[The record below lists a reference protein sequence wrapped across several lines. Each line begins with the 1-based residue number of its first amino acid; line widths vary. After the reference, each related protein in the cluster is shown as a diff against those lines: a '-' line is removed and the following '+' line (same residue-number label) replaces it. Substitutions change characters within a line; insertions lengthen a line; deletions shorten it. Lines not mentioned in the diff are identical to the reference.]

1 METIDITPIL
11 NEYTRW
17 KNNISGSYDEQ
28 ITLDN
33 LMVNDSELY
42 DSFYKEIN
50 FGTSGLR
57 GIMGMGPNR
66 MNKYVVTRA
75 TRGISEYLKKLKPE
89 GANVI
94 ISYDTRNHSQE
105 FAKIAARVFTDM
117 GIDSYIFE
125 GPTPVPVLSY
135 AIRRSNADLGIMIT
149 ASHNPKLYNGYKV
162 YNSEGHQI
170 VGSQASDIMDEIT
183 KWDYFDLPD
192 KNIKLK
198 YISDNIADDFIKST
212 MTSCDDILNNLSKE
226 YDKSLR
232 IIYTPLNGTGRNYV
246 MEGLKLRGFHDVHI
260 VKSQEMYDG
269 NFPTCPVPN
278 PEKIAA
284 YNEAFYVLDNEEA
297 DLIIATDPDCDRVGV
312 AMYFDGVKRILTGNQ
327 IAILLFD
334 FICNIKYNQNSD
346 YIQKNDENKNES
358 RPDEKEH
365 NKFAI
370 RSVVSTA
377 LFDKIAEEHGI
388 DVIKTLTGFKYI
400 GQFMSKMEKSGLMDN
415 FVFAF
420 EESNGFLF
428 NTALRDKDGVG
439 ASLLIAEMAAYYKS
453 VGLTLYERLEKI
465 YNLYG
470 QYHDKTKNYVFKGV
484 EGSDIIDGIMSY
496 FRFNIKGFLGGI
508 EVLEKIDYLDERDEL
523 CDNILEFKL
532 RDHGILII
540 RPSGTEP
547 KLKAYFFGNKDTRK
561 IESEVNSIIDKFNN
575 K

>member
-11 NEYTRW
+11 NEYKRW
-17 KNNISGSYDEQ
+17 ENNISGSYNEH
-28 ITLDN
+28 IILDN
-33 LMVNDSELY
+33 LIVNDSELY

-57 GIMGMGPNR
+57 GIMGLGPNR

-75 TRGISEYLKKLKPE
+75 TRGLSEYLKTLKPQ
-89 GANVI
+89 GANVL

-105 FAKIAARVFTDM
+105 FAKITARVFLDM
-117 GIDSYIFE
+117 GIDAYIFKE
-125 GPTPVPVLSY
+125 PTPVPVLSY
-135 AIRRSNADLGIMIT
+135 AIRSTKADLGIMIT
-149 ASHNPKLYNGYKV
+149 ASHNPKIYNGYKV
-162 YNSEGHQI
+162 YNSDGHQI
-170 VGSQASDIMDEIT
+170 VGSQADDIMKEIC

-198 YISDNIADDFIKST
+198 YVSNDISEQFMKST
-212 MTSCDDILNNLSKE
+212 MNSCDSILNDCSIS
-226 YDKSLR
+226 YDKSLN
-232 IIYTPLNGTGRNYV
+232 IIYTPLNGTGRDYV
-246 MEGLKLRGFHDVHI
+246 MKALKLRGFENVHI

-284 YNEAFYVLDNEEA
+284 YNEAFYTLDNEEA

-334 FICNIKYNQNSD
+334 FICNIKQNQSYNCNDISD
-346 YIQKNDENKNES
+346 DDTNDNMLKEES
-358 RPDEKEH
+358 KGV
-365 NKFAI
+365 AM

-377 LFDKIAEEHGI
+377 LFDKIAEAHDIE
-388 DVIKTLTGFKYI
+388 VVKTLTGFKYM
-400 GQFMSKMEKSGLMDN
+400 GQFMSKMEEAGLIDN
-415 FVFAF
+415 FIFAF
-420 EESNGFLF
+420 EESNGYLF
-428 NTALRDKDGVG
+428 NSELRDKDGVG
-439 ASLLIAEMAAYYKS
+439 AAVLIAEMAAYYKS
-453 VGLTLYERLEKI
+453 IGISLSERLDKI
-465 YNLYG
+465 YDLYG

-484 EGSDIIDGIMSY
+484 EGSEIIDGIMSY

-508 EVLEKIDYLDERDEL
+508 EVLEKIDYLYDEGNL
-523 CDNILEFKL
+523 CDNIIEFKL

-561 IESEVNSIIDKFNN
+561 IESEVNAIIDKFNN
-575 K
+575 N

>member
-11 NEYTRW
+11 NEYKRW
-17 KNNISGSYDEQ
+17 ENNISGSYNEH
-28 ITLDN
+28 IILDN

-57 GIMGMGPNR
+57 GIMGLGPNR
-66 MNKYVVTRA
+66 INKYVVTRA
-75 TRGISEYLKKLKPE
+75 TRGLSEYLKTLKPQ
-89 GANVI
+89 GANVL

-105 FAKIAARVFTDM
+105 FAKITARVFLDM
-117 GIDSYIFE
+117 GIDAYIFKE
-125 GPTPVPVLSY
+125 PTPVPVLSY
-135 AIRRSNADLGIMIT
+135 AIRSTKADLGIMIT
-149 ASHNPKLYNGYKV
+149 ASHNPKIYNGYKV
-162 YNSEGHQI
+162 YNSDGHQI
-170 VGSQASDIMDEIT
+170 VGSQADDIMKEIC

-198 YISDNIADDFIKST
+198 YVSNDISEQFMKST
-212 MTSCDDILNNLSKE
+212 MNSCDSILNDCSIS
-226 YDKSLR
+226 YDKSLN
-232 IIYTPLNGTGRNYV
+232 IIYTPLNGTGRDYV
-246 MEGLKLRGFHDVHI
+246 MKALKLRGFENVHI

-284 YNEAFYVLDNEEA
+284 YNEAFYTLDNEEA

-334 FICNIKYNQNSD
+334 FICNIKQNQSYNCNDISD
-346 YIQKNDENKNES
+346 YDTNDNMLKKES
-358 RPDEKEH
+358 
-365 NKFAI
+365 NGVAM

-377 LFDKIAEEHGI
+377 LFDKIAEAHDIE
-388 DVIKTLTGFKYI
+388 VVKTLTGFKYM
-400 GQFMSKMEKSGLMDN
+400 GQFMSKMEEAGLIDN
-415 FVFAF
+415 FIFAF
-420 EESNGFLF
+420 EESNGYLF
-428 NTALRDKDGVG
+428 NSELRDKDGVG
-439 ASLLIAEMAAYYKS
+439 AAVLIAEMAAYYKS
-453 VGLTLYERLEKI
+453 IGISLSERLDKI
-465 YNLYG
+465 YDLYG

-484 EGSDIIDGIMSY
+484 EGSEIIDGIISY

-508 EVLEKIDYLDERDEL
+508 EVLEKIDYLYDEGNL
-523 CDNILEFKL
+523 CDNIIEFKL

-561 IESEVNSIIDKFNN
+561 IESEVNAIIDKFNN
-575 K
+575 N

>member
-11 NEYTRW
+11 NEYKRW
-17 KNNISGSYDEQ
+17 ENNISGSYNEH
-28 ITLDN
+28 IILDN

-42 DSFYKEIN
+42 DSFYKEIK

-57 GIMGMGPNR
+57 GIMGLGPNR

-75 TRGISEYLKKLKPE
+75 TRGLSEYLKTLKPQ
-89 GANVI
+89 GAKVL

-105 FAKIAARVFTDM
+105 FAKITARVFLDM
-117 GIDSYIFE
+117 GIDAYIFKE
-125 GPTPVPVLSY
+125 PTPVPVLSY
-135 AIRRSNADLGIMIT
+135 AIRSTKADLGIMIT
-149 ASHNPKLYNGYKV
+149 ASHNPKIYNGYKV
-162 YNSEGHQI
+162 YNSDGHQI
-170 VGSQASDIMDEIT
+170 VGSQADDIMKEIC

-198 YISDNIADDFIKST
+198 YVSNDISEQFMKST
-212 MTSCDDILNNLSKE
+212 MNSCDSILNDCSIS
-226 YDKSLR
+226 YDKSLN
-232 IIYTPLNGTGRNYV
+232 IIYTPLNGTGRDYV
-246 MEGLKLRGFHDVHI
+246 MKALKLRGFENVHI

-284 YNEAFYVLDNEEA
+284 YNEAFYTLDNEEA

-334 FICNIKYNQNSD
+334 FICNIKQNQSYNCNDISD
-346 YIQKNDENKNES
+346 DDTNDNMLKKES
-358 RPDEKEH
+358 KGV
-365 NKFAI
+365 AM

-377 LFDKIAEEHGI
+377 LFDKIAEAHDIE
-388 DVIKTLTGFKYI
+388 VVKTLTGFKYM
-400 GQFMSKMEKSGLMDN
+400 GQFMSKMEEAGLIDN
-415 FVFAF
+415 FIFAF
-420 EESNGFLF
+420 EESNGYLF
-428 NTALRDKDGVG
+428 NSELRDKDGVG
-439 ASLLIAEMAAYYKS
+439 AAVLIAEMAAYYKS
-453 VGLTLYERLEKI
+453 IGISLSERLDKI
-465 YNLYG
+465 YDLYG

-484 EGSDIIDGIMSY
+484 EGSEIIDGIMSY

-508 EVLEKIDYLDERDEL
+508 EVLEKIDYLYDEGNL
-523 CDNILEFKL
+523 CDNIIEFKL

-561 IESEVNSIIDKFNN
+561 IESEVNAIIDKFNN
-575 K
+575 N

>member
-11 NEYTRW
+11 NEYKRW
-17 KNNISGSYDEQ
+17 ENNISGSYNEH
-28 ITLDN
+28 IILDN

-57 GIMGMGPNR
+57 GIMGLGPNR

-75 TRGISEYLKKLKPE
+75 TRGLSEYLKTLKPQ
-89 GANVI
+89 GANVL

-105 FAKIAARVFTDM
+105 FAKITARVFLDM
-117 GIDSYIFE
+117 GIDAYIFKE
-125 GPTPVPVLSY
+125 PTPVPVLSY
-135 AIRRSNADLGIMIT
+135 AIRSTKADLGIMIT
-149 ASHNPKLYNGYKV
+149 ASHNPKIYNGYKV
-162 YNSEGHQI
+162 YNSDGHQI
-170 VGSQASDIMDEIT
+170 VGSQADDIMKEIC

-198 YISDNIADDFIKST
+198 YVSNDISEQFMKST
-212 MTSCDDILNNLSKE
+212 MNSCDSILNDCSIS
-226 YDKSLR
+226 YDKSLN
-232 IIYTPLNGTGRNYV
+232 IIYTPLNGTGCDYV
-246 MEGLKLRGFHDVHI
+246 MKALKLRGFENVHI

-284 YNEAFYVLDNEEA
+284 YNEAFYTLDNEEA

-334 FICNIKYNQNSD
+334 FICNIKQNQSYNCNDISD
-346 YIQKNDENKNES
+346 DDTSDNILKKES
-358 RPDEKEH
+358 
-365 NKFAI
+365 NGIAM

-377 LFDKIAEEHGI
+377 LFDKIAEAHDIE
-388 DVIKTLTGFKYI
+388 VVKTLTGFKYM
-400 GQFMSKMEKSGLMDN
+400 GQFMSKMEEAGLIDN
-415 FVFAF
+415 FIFAF
-420 EESNGFLF
+420 EESNGYLF
-428 NTALRDKDGVG
+428 NSELRDKDGVG
-439 ASLLIAEMAAYYKS
+439 AAVLIAEMAAYYKS
-453 VGLTLYERLEKI
+453 IGISLSERLDKI
-465 YNLYG
+465 YDLYG

-484 EGSDIIDGIMSY
+484 EGSEIIDGIMSY

-508 EVLEKIDYLDERDEL
+508 EVLEKIDYLYDEGNL
-523 CDNILEFKL
+523 CDNIIEFKL

-561 IESEVNSIIDKFNN
+561 IESEVNAIIDKFNN
-575 K
+575 N

>member
-11 NEYTRW
+11 NEYKRW
-17 KNNISGSYDEQ
+17 ENNISGSYNEH
-28 ITLDN
+28 IILDN

-42 DSFYKEIN
+42 DSFYKEIK

-57 GIMGMGPNR
+57 GIMGLGPNR

-75 TRGISEYLKKLKPE
+75 TRGLSEYLKTLKPQ
-89 GANVI
+89 GANVL

-105 FAKIAARVFTDM
+105 FAKITARVFLDM
-117 GIDSYIFE
+117 GIDAYIFKE
-125 GPTPVPVLSY
+125 PTPVPVLSY
-135 AIRRSNADLGIMIT
+135 AIRSTKADLGIMIT
-149 ASHNPKLYNGYKV
+149 ASHNPKIYNGYKV
-162 YNSEGHQI
+162 YNSDGHQI
-170 VGSQASDIMDEIT
+170 VGSQADDIMKEIR

-198 YISDNIADDFIKST
+198 YVSNDISEQFMKST
-212 MTSCDDILNNLSKE
+212 MNSCDSILNDCSIS
-226 YDKSLR
+226 YDKSLN
-232 IIYTPLNGTGRNYV
+232 IIYTPLNGTGRDYV
-246 MEGLKLRGFHDVHI
+246 MKALKLRGFENVHI

-284 YNEAFYVLDNEEA
+284 YNEAFYTLDNEEA

-334 FICNIKYNQNSD
+334 FICNIKQNQSYNCNDISD
-346 YIQKNDENKNES
+346 DDTNDNMLKKES
-358 RPDEKEH
+358 KGV
-365 NKFAI
+365 AM

-377 LFDKIAEEHGI
+377 LFDKIAEAHDIE
-388 DVIKTLTGFKYI
+388 VVKTLTGFKYM
-400 GQFMSKMEKSGLMDN
+400 GQFMSKMEEAGLIDN
-415 FVFAF
+415 FIFAF
-420 EESNGFLF
+420 EESNGYLF
-428 NTALRDKDGVG
+428 NSELRDKDGVG
-439 ASLLIAEMAAYYKS
+439 AAVLIAEMAAYYKS
-453 VGLTLYERLEKI
+453 IGISLSERLDKI
-465 YNLYG
+465 YDLYG

-484 EGSDIIDGIMSY
+484 EGSEIIDGIMSY

-508 EVLEKIDYLDERDEL
+508 EVLEKIDYLYDEGNL
-523 CDNILEFKL
+523 CDNIIEFKL

-561 IESEVNSIIDKFNN
+561 IESEVNAIIDKFNN
-575 K
+575 N

>member
-11 NEYTRW
+11 NEYKRW
-17 KNNISGSYDEQ
+17 ENNISGSYNEH
-28 ITLDN
+28 IILDN

-57 GIMGMGPNR
+57 GIMGLGPNR
-66 MNKYVVTRA
+66 INKYVVTRA
-75 TRGISEYLKKLKPE
+75 TRGLSEYLKTLKPQ
-89 GANVI
+89 GANVL

-105 FAKIAARVFTDM
+105 FAKITARVFLDM
-117 GIDSYIFE
+117 GIDAYIFKE
-125 GPTPVPVLSY
+125 PTPVPVLSY
-135 AIRRSNADLGIMIT
+135 TIRSTKADLGIMIT
-149 ASHNPKLYNGYKV
+149 ASHNPKIYNGYKV
-162 YNSEGHQI
+162 YNSDGHQI
-170 VGSQASDIMDEIT
+170 VGSQADDIMKEIC

-198 YISDNIADDFIKST
+198 YVSNDISEQFMKST
-212 MTSCDDILNNLSKE
+212 MNSCDSILNDCSIS
-226 YDKSLR
+226 YDKSLN
-232 IIYTPLNGTGRNYV
+232 IIYTPLNGTGRDYV
-246 MEGLKLRGFHDVHI
+246 MKALKLRGFENVHI

-284 YNEAFYVLDNEEA
+284 YNEAFYTLDNEEA

-334 FICNIKYNQNSD
+334 FICNIKQNQSYNCNDISD
-346 YIQKNDENKNES
+346 DDINDNMLKKES
-358 RPDEKEH
+358 KGV
-365 NKFAI
+365 AM

-377 LFDKIAEEHGI
+377 LFDKIAEAHDIE
-388 DVIKTLTGFKYI
+388 VVKTLTGFKYM
-400 GQFMSKMEKSGLMDN
+400 GQFMSKMEEAGLIDN
-415 FVFAF
+415 FIFAF
-420 EESNGFLF
+420 EESNGYLF
-428 NTALRDKDGVG
+428 NSELRDKDGVG
-439 ASLLIAEMAAYYKS
+439 AAVLIAEMAAYYKS
-453 VGLTLYERLEKI
+453 IGISLSERLDKI
-465 YNLYG
+465 YDLYG

-484 EGSDIIDGIMSY
+484 EGSEIIDGIMSY

-508 EVLEKIDYLDERDEL
+508 EVLEKIDYLYDEGNL
-523 CDNILEFKL
+523 CDNIIEFKL

-561 IESEVNSIIDKFNN
+561 IESEVNAIIDKFNN
-575 K
+575 N

>member
-11 NEYTRW
+11 NEYKRW
-17 KNNISGSYDEQ
+17 ENNISGSYNEH
-28 ITLDN
+28 IILDN

-57 GIMGMGPNR
+57 GIMGLGPNR
-66 MNKYVVTRA
+66 INKYVVTRA
-75 TRGISEYLKKLKPE
+75 TRGLSEYLKTLKPQ
-89 GANVI
+89 GANVL

-105 FAKIAARVFTDM
+105 FAKITARVFLDM
-117 GIDSYIFE
+117 GIDAYIFKE
-125 GPTPVPVLSY
+125 PTPVPVLSY
-135 AIRRSNADLGIMIT
+135 AIRSTKADLGIMIT
-149 ASHNPKLYNGYKV
+149 ASHNPKIYNGYKV
-162 YNSEGHQI
+162 YNSDGHQI
-170 VGSQASDIMDEIT
+170 VGSQADDIMKEIC

-198 YISDNIADDFIKST
+198 YVSNDISEQFMKST
-212 MTSCDDILNNLSKE
+212 MNSCDSILNDCSIS
-226 YDKSLR
+226 YDKSLN
-232 IIYTPLNGTGRNYV
+232 IIYTPLNGTGRDYV
-246 MEGLKLRGFHDVHI
+246 MKALKLRGFENVHI

-284 YNEAFYVLDNEEA
+284 YNEAFYTLDNEEA

-334 FICNIKYNQNSD
+334 FICNIKQNRNSHCD
-346 YIQKNDENKNES
+346 DFSGDDTDENILKQES
-358 RPDEKEH
+358 KGI
-365 NKFAI
+365 AM

-377 LFDKIAEEHGI
+377 LFDKIAEAHDIE
-388 DVIKTLTGFKYI
+388 VVKTLTGFKYM
-400 GQFMSKMEKSGLMDN
+400 GQFMSKMEEAGLIDN
-415 FVFAF
+415 FIFAF
-420 EESNGFLF
+420 EESNGYLF
-428 NTALRDKDGVG
+428 NSELRDKDGVG
-439 ASLLIAEMAAYYKS
+439 AAVLIAEMAAYYKNIGIS
-453 VGLTLYERLEKI
+453 LSERLDKI
-465 YNLYG
+465 YDLYG

-484 EGSDIIDGIMSY
+484 EGSEIIDGIMSY

-508 EVLEKIDYLDERDEL
+508 EVLEKIDYLYDEGNL
-523 CDNILEFKL
+523 CDNIIEFKL

-561 IESEVNSIIDKFNN
+561 IESEVNAIIDKFNN
-575 K
+575 N

>member
-17 KNNISGSYDEQ
+17 KTNISGSYNEQ
-28 ITLDN
+28 IILDN

-42 DSFYKEIN
+42 DSFYKEII

-57 GIMGMGPNR
+57 GIMGLGPNR

-75 TRGISEYLKKLKPE
+75 TRGISEYLRTLKPH
-89 GANVI
+89 GSKVL
-94 ISYDTRNHSQE
+94 ISYDTRNHSEE
-105 FAKIAARVFTDM
+105 FAKITAQVFLDM
-117 GIDSYIFE
+117 GIEAFIFKE
-125 GPTPVPVLSY
+125 PTPVPVLSY
-135 AIRRSNADLGIMIT
+135 AIRNSKADLGIMIT
-149 ASHNPKLYNGYKV
+149 ASHNPKIYNGYKV

-170 VGSQASDIMDEIT
+170 VGPQADEIMSEIR

-198 YISDNIADDFIKST
+198 YVDSNISEQFIKST
-212 MTSCDDILNNLSKE
+212 INSCDNVLDYCSRKYN
-226 YDKSLR
+226 KSLK

-246 MEGLKLRGFHDVHI
+246 MEGLKLRGFHNVNI
-260 VKSQEMYDG
+260 VKSQEMFDG

-284 YNEAFYVLDNEEA
+284 YNEAFYILDNQDA

-334 FICNIKYNQNSD
+334 FICNIRYGRQSEYNSNLVSKINSSNSD
-346 YIQKNDENKNES
+346 NES
-358 RPDEKEH
+358 K
-365 NKFAI
+365 KFAI

-377 LFDKIAEEHGI
+377 LFDEIAESHGI
-388 DVIKTLTGFKYI
+388 EVIKTLTGFKYI
-400 GQFMSKMEKSGLMDN
+400 GQFMSKMEQAGKIDN
-415 FVFAF
+415 FIFAF
-420 EESNGFLF
+420 EESNGYLF
-428 NTALRDKDGVG
+428 NPELRDKDGVG
-439 ASLLIAEMAAYYKS
+439 TALLIAEMAAYYKNIGIS
-453 VGLTLYERLEKI
+453 LSERLDKI
-465 YNLYG
+465 YDLYG

-484 EGSDIIDGIMSY
+484 DSEEIIDGIMSY

-508 EVLEKIDYLDERDEL
+508 EVLEKIDYLDAEGCL
-523 CDNILEFKL
+523 CENIIEFKL
-532 RDHGILII
+532 RNHGILII

-547 KLKAYFFGNKDTRK
+547 KLKAYFFGNKDTRI
-561 IESEVNSIIDKFNN
+561 IESEVNSIIDKFDNR
-575 K
+575 

>member
-11 NEYTRW
+11 NEYKRW
-17 KNNISGSYDEQ
+17 ENNISGSYNEH
-28 ITLDN
+28 IILDN

-57 GIMGMGPNR
+57 GIMGLGPNR

-75 TRGISEYLKKLKPE
+75 TRGLSEYLKTLKPQ
-89 GANVI
+89 GANVL

-105 FAKIAARVFTDM
+105 FAKITARVFLDM
-117 GIDSYIFE
+117 GIDAYIFKE
-125 GPTPVPVLSY
+125 PTPVPVLSY
-135 AIRRSNADLGIMIT
+135 AIRSTKADLGIMIT
-149 ASHNPKLYNGYKV
+149 ASHNPKIYNGYKV
-162 YNSEGHQI
+162 YNSDGHQI
-170 VGSQASDIMDEIT
+170 VGSQADDIMKEIC

-198 YISDNIADDFIKST
+198 YVSNDISEQFMKST
-212 MTSCDDILNNLSKE
+212 MNSCDSILNDCSIS
-226 YDKSLR
+226 YDKSLN
-232 IIYTPLNGTGRNYV
+232 IIYTPLNGTGRDYV
-246 MEGLKLRGFHDVHI
+246 MKALKLRGFENVHI

-284 YNEAFYVLDNEEA
+284 YNEAFYTLDNEEA

-334 FICNIKYNQNSD
+334 FICNIKQNRNSNCD
-346 YIQKNDENKNES
+346 DFSGDDTDENILKQES
-358 RPDEKEH
+358 KGI
-365 NKFAI
+365 AM

-377 LFDKIAEEHGI
+377 LFDKIAEAHDIE
-388 DVIKTLTGFKYI
+388 VVKTLTGFKYM
-400 GQFMSKMEKSGLMDN
+400 GQFMSEMEEAGLIDN
-415 FVFAF
+415 FIFAF
-420 EESNGFLF
+420 EESNGYLF
-428 NTALRDKDGVG
+428 NSELRDKDGVG
-439 ASLLIAEMAAYYKS
+439 AAVLIAEMAAYYKS
-453 VGLTLYERLEKI
+453 IDISLSERLDKI
-465 YNLYG
+465 YDLYG

-484 EGSDIIDGIMSY
+484 EGSEIIDGIMSY

-508 EVLEKIDYLDERDEL
+508 EVLEKIDYLYDEGNL
-523 CDNILEFKL
+523 CDNIIEFKL

-561 IESEVNSIIDKFNN
+561 IESEVNAIIDKFNN
-575 K
+575 N

>member
-11 NEYTRW
+11 NEYKRW
-17 KNNISGSYDEQ
+17 ENNISGSYNEH
-28 ITLDN
+28 IILDN

-57 GIMGMGPNR
+57 GIMGLGPNR

-75 TRGISEYLKKLKPE
+75 TRGLSEYLKTLKPQ
-89 GANVI
+89 GANVL

-105 FAKIAARVFTDM
+105 FAKITARVFLDM
-117 GIDSYIFE
+117 GIDAYIFKE
-125 GPTPVPVLSY
+125 PTPVPVLSY
-135 AIRRSNADLGIMIT
+135 AIRSTKADLGIMIT
-149 ASHNPKLYNGYKV
+149 ASHNPKIYNGYKV
-162 YNSEGHQI
+162 YNSDGHQI
-170 VGSQASDIMDEIT
+170 VGSQADDIMKEIC

-198 YISDNIADDFIKST
+198 YVSNDISEQFMKST
-212 MTSCDDILNNLSKE
+212 MNSCDSILNDCSIS
-226 YDKSLR
+226 YDKSLN
-232 IIYTPLNGTGRNYV
+232 IIYTPLNGTGRDYV
-246 MEGLKLRGFHDVHI
+246 MKALKLRGFENVHI
-260 VKSQEMYDG
+260 VKAQEMYDG

-284 YNEAFYVLDNEEA
+284 YNEAFYTLDNEEA

-334 FICNIKYNQNSD
+334 FICNIKQNQSYNCNDISD
-346 YIQKNDENKNES
+346 DDTNDNMLKEES
-358 RPDEKEH
+358 KGV
-365 NKFAI
+365 AM

-377 LFDKIAEEHGI
+377 LFDKIAEAHDIE
-388 DVIKTLTGFKYI
+388 VVKTLTGFKYM
-400 GQFMSKMEKSGLMDN
+400 GQFMSKMEEAGLIDN
-415 FVFAF
+415 FIFAF
-420 EESNGFLF
+420 EESNGYLF
-428 NTALRDKDGVG
+428 NSELRDKDGVG
-439 ASLLIAEMAAYYKS
+439 AAVLIAEMAAYYKS
-453 VGLTLYERLEKI
+453 IGISLSERLDKI
-465 YNLYG
+465 YDLYG

-484 EGSDIIDGIMSY
+484 EGSEIIDGIMSY

-508 EVLEKIDYLDERDEL
+508 EVLEKIDYLYDEGNL
-523 CDNILEFKL
+523 CDNIIEFKL

-561 IESEVNSIIDKFNN
+561 IESEVNAIIDKFNN
-575 K
+575 N

>member
-11 NEYTRW
+11 NEYKRW
-17 KNNISGSYDEQ
+17 ENNISGSYNEHV
-28 ITLDN
+28 ILDN

-57 GIMGMGPNR
+57 GIMGLGPNR

-75 TRGISEYLKKLKPE
+75 TRGLSEYLKTLKPQ
-89 GANVI
+89 GANVL
-94 ISYDTRNHSQE
+94 ISYDTRNHSHE
-105 FAKIAARVFTDM
+105 FAKITARVFLDM
-117 GIDSYIFE
+117 GIDAYIFKE
-125 GPTPVPVLSY
+125 PTPVPVLSY
-135 AIRRSNADLGIMIT
+135 AIRSTKADLGIMIT
-149 ASHNPKLYNGYKV
+149 ASHNPKIYNGYKV
-162 YNSEGHQI
+162 YNSDGHQI
-170 VGSQASDIMDEIT
+170 VGSQADDIMKEIC

-198 YISDNIADDFIKST
+198 YVSNDISEQFMKST
-212 MTSCDDILNNLSKE
+212 MNSCDSILNDCSIS
-226 YDKSLR
+226 YDKSLD
-232 IIYTPLNGTGRNYV
+232 IIYTPLNGTGRDYV
-246 MEGLKLRGFHDVHI
+246 MKALKLRGFENVHI

-284 YNEAFYVLDNEEA
+284 YNEAFYTLDNEEA

-334 FICNIKYNQNSD
+334 FICNIKQNQSYNCNDISD
-346 YIQKNDENKNES
+346 DDINDNILKKES
-358 RPDEKEH
+358 KGI
-365 NKFAI
+365 AM

-377 LFDKIAEEHGI
+377 LFDKIAEAHDIE
-388 DVIKTLTGFKYI
+388 VVKTLTGFKYM
-400 GQFMSKMEKSGLMDN
+400 GQFMSKMEEAGLIDN
-415 FVFAF
+415 FIFAF
-420 EESNGFLF
+420 EESNGYLF
-428 NTALRDKDGVG
+428 NSELRDKDGVG
-439 ASLLIAEMAAYYKS
+439 AAVLIAEMAAYYKS
-453 VGLTLYERLEKI
+453 IGISLSERLDKI
-465 YNLYG
+465 YDLYG

-484 EGSDIIDGIMSY
+484 EGSEIIDGIMSY

-508 EVLEKIDYLDERDEL
+508 EVLEKIDYLYDEGNL
-523 CDNILEFKL
+523 CDNIIEFKL

-561 IESEVNSIIDKFNN
+561 IESEVNAIIDKFNN
-575 K
+575 N

>member
-11 NEYTRW
+11 NEYKRW
-17 KNNISGSYDEQ
+17 ENNISGSYNEH
-28 ITLDN
+28 IILDN

-57 GIMGMGPNR
+57 GIMGLGPNR

-75 TRGISEYLKKLKPE
+75 TRGLSEYLKTLKPQ
-89 GANVI
+89 GANVL

-105 FAKIAARVFTDM
+105 FAKITARVFLDM
-117 GIDSYIFE
+117 GIDAYIFKE
-125 GPTPVPVLSY
+125 PTPVPVLSY
-135 AIRRSNADLGIMIT
+135 AIRSTKADLGIMIT
-149 ASHNPKLYNGYKV
+149 ASHNPKIYNGYKV
-162 YNSEGHQI
+162 YNSDGHQI
-170 VGSQASDIMDEIT
+170 VGSQADDIMKEIC

-198 YISDNIADDFIKST
+198 YVSNDISEEFMKST
-212 MTSCDDILNNLSKE
+212 MNSCDSILNDCSIS
-226 YDKSLR
+226 YDKSLN
-232 IIYTPLNGTGRNYV
+232 IIYTPLNGTGRDYV
-246 MEGLKLRGFHDVHI
+246 MKALKLRGFKNVHI

-284 YNEAFYVLDNEEA
+284 YNEAFYTLDNEEA

-334 FICNIKYNQNSD
+334 FICNIKQNQSYNCNDISD
-346 YIQKNDENKNES
+346 DDTSDNILKKES
-358 RPDEKEH
+358 
-365 NKFAI
+365 NGIAM

-377 LFDKIAEEHGI
+377 LFDKIAEAHDIEI
-388 DVIKTLTGFKYI
+388 VKTLTGFKYM
-400 GQFMSKMEKSGLMDN
+400 GQFMSEMEEAGLIDN
-415 FVFAF
+415 FIFAF
-420 EESNGFLF
+420 EESNGYLF
-428 NTALRDKDGVG
+428 NSELRDKDGVG
-439 ASLLIAEMAAYYKS
+439 AAVLIAEMAAYYKS
-453 VGLTLYERLEKI
+453 IGISLSERLDKI
-465 YNLYG
+465 YDLYG

-484 EGSDIIDGIMSY
+484 EGSEIIDGIMSY

-508 EVLEKIDYLDERDEL
+508 EVLEKIDYLYDEGNL
-523 CDNILEFKL
+523 CDNIIEFKL

-561 IESEVNSIIDKFNN
+561 IESEVNAIIDKFNN
-575 K
+575 N

>member
-17 KNNISGSYDEQ
+17 KNNTSGSYNEQ
-28 ITLDN
+28 ILLDN
-33 LMVNDSELY
+33 LMINDSELY

-57 GIMGMGPNR
+57 GIMGLGPNR

-75 TRGISEYLKKLKPE
+75 TRGISEYLKRLYPE

-105 FAKIAARVFTDM
+105 FAKIAAQAFLDM
-117 GIDSYIFE
+117 GIDAYIFKE
-125 GPTPVPVLSY
+125 PTPVPVLSY
-135 AIRRSNADLGIMIT
+135 AIRKTGANLGIMIT
-149 ASHNPKLYNGYKV
+149 ASHNPKIYNGYKV

-170 VGSQASDIMDEIT
+170 VGSQAADIMHEIR
-183 KWDYFDLPD
+183 KWDYFDLPN

-198 YISDNIADDFIKST
+198 YISGNISDDFIKST
-212 MTSCDDILNNLSKE
+212 MTSCDNILENLNQE
-226 YDKSLR
+226 YDKSLK

-246 MEGLKLRGFHDVHI
+246 MNGLKLRGFTDVNI

-284 YNEAFYVLDNEEA
+284 YNEAFYTLDNEEA
-297 DLIIATDPDCDRVGV
+297 DIIIATDPDCDRVGV

-334 FICNIKYNQNSD
+334 FICNIKYGKGIEHNSD
-346 YIQKNDENKNES
+346 FIDKTNSNNPNNKS
-358 RPDEKEH
+358 Q
-365 NKFAI
+365 KFAV
-370 RSVVSTA
+370 RSIVSTA
-377 LFDKIAEEHGI
+377 LFDKIAEEHSI

-400 GQFMSKMEKSGLMDN
+400 GQIMSKMEKSGQIDN

-420 EESNGFLF
+420 EESNGYLF
-428 NTALRDKDGVG
+428 NTELRDKDGVG
-439 ASLLIAEMAAYYKS
+439 SALIIAEMAAYYKS
-453 VGLTLYERLEKI
+453 IGLTLSERLDQI

-484 EGSDIIDGIMSY
+484 EGSDIIEGIMSY

-508 EVLEKIDYLDERDEL
+508 EVLEKIDYLDQEDSL
-523 CDNILEFKL
+523 CDNIIEFKL

-561 IESEVNSIIDKFNN
+561 IESEVNAIIDKFNN

>member
-11 NEYTRW
+11 NEYKRW
-17 KNNISGSYDEQ
+17 ENNISGSYNEH
-28 ITLDN
+28 IILDN

-57 GIMGMGPNR
+57 GIMGLGPNR

-75 TRGISEYLKKLKPE
+75 TRGLSEYLKTLKPQ
-89 GANVI
+89 GANVL

-105 FAKIAARVFTDM
+105 FAKITARVFLDM
-117 GIDSYIFE
+117 GIDAYIFKE
-125 GPTPVPVLSY
+125 PTPVPVLSY
-135 AIRRSNADLGIMIT
+135 AIRSTKADLGIMIT
-149 ASHNPKLYNGYKV
+149 ASHNPKIYNGYKV
-162 YNSEGHQI
+162 YNSDGHQI
-170 VGSQASDIMDEIT
+170 VGSQADDIMKEIC

-198 YISDNIADDFIKST
+198 YVSNDISEQFMKST
-212 MTSCDDILNNLSKE
+212 MNSCDSILNDCSIS
-226 YDKSLR
+226 YDKSLN
-232 IIYTPLNGTGRNYV
+232 IIYTPLNGTGRDYV
-246 MEGLKLRGFHDVHI
+246 MKALKLRGFENVHI

-284 YNEAFYVLDNEEA
+284 YNEAFYTLDNEEA

-334 FICNIKYNQNSD
+334 FICNIKQNQSYNCNDISD
-346 YIQKNDENKNES
+346 DDTNDNILKKES
-358 RPDEKEH
+358 KGI
-365 NKFAI
+365 AM

-377 LFDKIAEEHGI
+377 LFDKIAEAHDIE
-388 DVIKTLTGFKYI
+388 VVKTLTGFKYM
-400 GQFMSKMEKSGLMDN
+400 GQFMSKMEEAGLIDN
-415 FVFAF
+415 FIFAF
-420 EESNGFLF
+420 EESNGYLF
-428 NTALRDKDGVG
+428 NSELRDKDGVG
-439 ASLLIAEMAAYYKS
+439 AAVLIAEMAAYYKS
-453 VGLTLYERLEKI
+453 IGISLSERLDKI
-465 YNLYG
+465 YDLYG

-484 EGSDIIDGIMSY
+484 EGSEIIDGIMSY

-508 EVLEKIDYLDERDEL
+508 EVLEKIDYLYDEGNL
-523 CDNILEFKL
+523 CDNIIEFKL

-561 IESEVNSIIDKFNN
+561 IESEVNAIIDKFNN
-575 K
+575 N

>member
-11 NEYTRW
+11 NEYKRW
-17 KNNISGSYDEQ
+17 ENNISGSYNEH
-28 ITLDN
+28 IILDN

-42 DSFYKEIN
+42 DSFYKEIK

-57 GIMGMGPNR
+57 GIMGLGPNR
-66 MNKYVVTRA
+66 INKYVVTRA
-75 TRGISEYLKKLKPE
+75 TRGLSEYLKTLKPQ
-89 GANVI
+89 GANVL

-105 FAKIAARVFTDM
+105 FAKITARVFLDM
-117 GIDSYIFE
+117 GIDAYIFKE
-125 GPTPVPVLSY
+125 PTPVPVLSY
-135 AIRRSNADLGIMIT
+135 AIRSTKADLGIMIT
-149 ASHNPKLYNGYKV
+149 ASHNPKIYNGYKV
-162 YNSEGHQI
+162 YNSDGHQI
-170 VGSQASDIMDEIT
+170 VGSQADDIMKEIC

-198 YISDNIADDFIKST
+198 YVSNDISEQFMKST
-212 MTSCDDILNNLSKE
+212 MNSCDSILNDCSIS
-226 YDKSLR
+226 YDKSLN
-232 IIYTPLNGTGRNYV
+232 IIYTPLNGTGRDYV
-246 MEGLKLRGFHDVHI
+246 MKALKLRGFENVHI

-284 YNEAFYVLDNEEA
+284 YNEAFYTLDNEEA

-334 FICNIKYNQNSD
+334 FICNIKQNQSYNCNDISD
-346 YIQKNDENKNES
+346 DDINDNILKKES
-358 RPDEKEH
+358 KGI
-365 NKFAI
+365 AM

-377 LFDKIAEEHGI
+377 LFDKIAEAHDIE
-388 DVIKTLTGFKYI
+388 VVKTLTGFKYM
-400 GQFMSKMEKSGLMDN
+400 GQFMSEMEEAGLIDN
-415 FVFAF
+415 FIFAF
-420 EESNGFLF
+420 EESNGYLF
-428 NTALRDKDGVG
+428 NSELRDKDGVG
-439 ASLLIAEMAAYYKS
+439 AAVLIAEMAAYYKS
-453 VGLTLYERLEKI
+453 IGISLSERLDKI
-465 YNLYG
+465 YDLYG

-484 EGSDIIDGIMSY
+484 EGSEIIDGIMSY

-508 EVLEKIDYLDERDEL
+508 EVLEKIDYLYDEGNL
-523 CDNILEFKL
+523 CDNIIEFKL

-561 IESEVNSIIDKFNN
+561 IESEVNAIIDKFNN
-575 K
+575 N

>member
-11 NEYTRW
+11 NEYKRW
-17 KNNISGSYDEQ
+17 ENNISGSYNEH
-28 ITLDN
+28 IILDN

-57 GIMGMGPNR
+57 GIMGLGPNR

-75 TRGISEYLKKLKPE
+75 TRGLSEYLKTLKPQ
-89 GANVI
+89 GANVL

-105 FAKIAARVFTDM
+105 FAKITARVFLDM
-117 GIDSYIFE
+117 GIDAYIFKE
-125 GPTPVPVLSY
+125 PTPVPVLSY
-135 AIRRSNADLGIMIT
+135 AIRSTKADLGIMIT
-149 ASHNPKLYNGYKV
+149 ASHNPKIYNGYKV
-162 YNSEGHQI
+162 YNSDGHQI
-170 VGSQASDIMDEIT
+170 VGSQADDIMKEIC

-198 YISDNIADDFIKST
+198 YVSNDISEQFMKST
-212 MTSCDDILNNLSKE
+212 MNSCDSILNDCSIS
-226 YDKSLR
+226 YDKSLN
-232 IIYTPLNGTGRNYV
+232 IIYTPLNGTGRDYV
-246 MEGLKLRGFHDVHI
+246 MKALKLRGFENVHI

-284 YNEAFYVLDNEEA
+284 YNEAFYTLDNEEA

-334 FICNIKYNQNSD
+334 FICNIKQNQSYNCNDISD
-346 YIQKNDENKNES
+346 DDINDNILKKES
-358 RPDEKEH
+358 KGI
-365 NKFAI
+365 AM

-377 LFDKIAEEHGI
+377 LFDKIAEAHDIE
-388 DVIKTLTGFKYI
+388 VVKTLTGFKYM
-400 GQFMSKMEKSGLMDN
+400 GQFMSEMEEAGLIDN
-415 FVFAF
+415 FIFAF
-420 EESNGFLF
+420 EESNGYLF
-428 NTALRDKDGVG
+428 NSELRDKDGVG
-439 ASLLIAEMAAYYKS
+439 AAVLIAEMAAYYKS
-453 VGLTLYERLEKI
+453 IGISLSERLDKI
-465 YNLYG
+465 YDLYG

-484 EGSDIIDGIMSY
+484 EGSEIIDGIMSY

-508 EVLEKIDYLDERDEL
+508 EVLEKIDYLYDEGNL
-523 CDNILEFKL
+523 CDNIIEFKL
-532 RDHGILII
+532 RDNGILII

-561 IESEVNSIIDKFNN
+561 IESEVNAIIDKFNN
-575 K
+575 N

>member
-1 METIDITPIL
+1 METIDITPIF

-17 KNNISGSYDEQ
+17 KKNTSGSYNEQ
-28 ITLDN
+28 ILLDN
-33 LMVNDSELY
+33 LMINDSELY
-42 DSFYKEIN
+42 DSFYKEID

-57 GIMGMGPNR
+57 GIMGLGPNR

-75 TRGISEYLKKLKPE
+75 TRGISEYLKSLKPE
-89 GANVI
+89 GAKVI

-105 FAKIAARVFTDM
+105 FAKITAQVLLDM
-117 GIDSYIFE
+117 GIDAYVFKE
-125 GPTPVPVLSY
+125 PTPVPVLSY
-135 AIRRSNADLGIMIT
+135 EIRSSDADLGIMIT
-149 ASHNPKLYNGYKV
+149 ASHNPKVYNGYKV

-170 VGSQASDIMDEIT
+170 VGSQAADIMNEIR

-192 KNIKLK
+192 KDIKLK
-198 YISDNIADDFIKST
+198 YISANISDDFIKST
-212 MTSCDDILNNLSKE
+212 ITSCDEILDNLSQK
-226 YDKSLR
+226 YDKSLK
-232 IIYTPLNGTGRNYV
+232 IVYTPLNGTGRNYV
-246 MEGLKLRGFHDVHI
+246 MKALQLRGFKNVSI

-284 YNEAFYVLDNEEA
+284 YNEAFYTLDNEKA
-297 DLIIATDPDCDRVGV
+297 DIIIATDPDCDRVGV

-334 FICNIKYNQNSD
+334 FICNIKYGKGIEFSSGPIAGTSANNL
-346 YIQKNDENKNES
+346 NNES
-358 RPDEKEH
+358 Q
-365 NKFAI
+365 NFAI
-370 RSVVSTA
+370 RSIVSTA

-388 DVIKTLTGFKYI
+388 NVIKTLTGFKYI
-400 GQFMSKMEKSGLMDN
+400 GKIMSDMEKAGQIDN

-420 EESNGFLF
+420 EESNGYLF

-439 ASLLIAEMAAYYKS
+439 SALLIAEMAAYYKS
-453 VGLTLYERLEKI
+453 IGLTLSERLEKI
-465 YNLYG
+465 YSLYG

-508 EVLEKIDYLDERDEL
+508 EVIEKIDYLDEKDSL
-523 CDNILEFKL
+523 CDNIIEFKL

-561 IESEVNSIIDKFNN
+561 IESEVNAIIDKFNN

>member
-11 NEYTRW
+11 NEYKRW
-17 KNNISGSYDEQ
+17 ENNISRSYNEH
-28 ITLDN
+28 IILDN

-57 GIMGMGPNR
+57 GIMGLGPNR

-75 TRGISEYLKKLKPE
+75 TRGLSEYLKTLKPQ
-89 GANVI
+89 GANVL

-105 FAKIAARVFTDM
+105 FAKITARVFLDM
-117 GIDSYIFE
+117 GIDAYIFKE
-125 GPTPVPVLSY
+125 PTPVPVLSY
-135 AIRRSNADLGIMIT
+135 AIRSTKADLGIMIT
-149 ASHNPKLYNGYKV
+149 ASHNPKIYNGYKV
-162 YNSEGHQI
+162 YNSDGHQI
-170 VGSQASDIMDEIT
+170 VGSQADDIMKEIR

-198 YISDNIADDFIKST
+198 YVSNDISEQFMKST
-212 MTSCDDILNNLSKE
+212 MNSCDSILNDCSIS
-226 YDKSLR
+226 YDKSLN
-232 IIYTPLNGTGRNYV
+232 IIYTPLNGTGRDYV
-246 MEGLKLRGFHDVHI
+246 MKALKLRGFENVHI

-284 YNEAFYVLDNEEA
+284 YNEAFYTLDNEEA

-334 FICNIKYNQNSD
+334 FICNIKQNQSYNCNDISD
-346 YIQKNDENKNES
+346 DDTNDNMLKKES
-358 RPDEKEH
+358 KGV
-365 NKFAI
+365 AM

-377 LFDKIAEEHGI
+377 LFDKIAEAHDIE
-388 DVIKTLTGFKYI
+388 VVKTLTGFKYM
-400 GQFMSKMEKSGLMDN
+400 GQFMSKMEEAGLIDN
-415 FVFAF
+415 FIFAF
-420 EESNGFLF
+420 EESNGYLF
-428 NTALRDKDGVG
+428 NSELRDKDGVG
-439 ASLLIAEMAAYYKS
+439 AAVLIAEMAAYYKS
-453 VGLTLYERLEKI
+453 IGISLSERLDKI
-465 YNLYG
+465 YDLYG

-484 EGSDIIDGIMSY
+484 EGSEIIDGIMSY

-508 EVLEKIDYLDERDEL
+508 EVLEKIDYLYDEGNL
-523 CDNILEFKL
+523 CDNIIEFKL

-561 IESEVNSIIDKFNN
+561 IESEVNAIIDKFNN
-575 K
+575 N

>member
-11 NEYTRW
+11 NEYKRW
-17 KNNISGSYDEQ
+17 ENNISGSYNEH
-28 ITLDN
+28 IILDN

-42 DSFYKEIN
+42 DSFYKEIK

-57 GIMGMGPNR
+57 GIMGFGPNR

-75 TRGISEYLKKLKPE
+75 TRGLSEYLKTLEPQ
-89 GANVI
+89 GANVL

-105 FAKIAARVFTDM
+105 FAKITARVFLDM
-117 GIDSYIFE
+117 GIDAYIFKE
-125 GPTPVPVLSY
+125 PTPVPVLSY
-135 AIRRSNADLGIMIT
+135 AIRSTKADLGIMIT
-149 ASHNPKLYNGYKV
+149 ASHNPKIYNGYKV
-162 YNSEGHQI
+162 YNSDGHQI
-170 VGSQASDIMDEIT
+170 VGSQADDIMKEIC

-198 YISDNIADDFIKST
+198 YVSNDISEQFMKST
-212 MTSCDDILNNLSKE
+212 MNSCDSILNDCSIS
-226 YDKSLR
+226 YDKSLN
-232 IIYTPLNGTGRNYV
+232 IIYTPLNGTGRDYV
-246 MEGLKLRGFHDVHI
+246 MKALKLRGFENVHI

-284 YNEAFYVLDNEEA
+284 YNEAFYTLDNEEA

-334 FICNIKYNQNSD
+334 FICNIKQNQSYHCNDISD
-346 YIQKNDENKNES
+346 DDTNDNMLKKES
-358 RPDEKEH
+358 KGV
-365 NKFAI
+365 AM

-377 LFDKIAEEHGI
+377 LFDKIAEAHDIE
-388 DVIKTLTGFKYI
+388 VVKTLTGFKYM
-400 GQFMSKMEKSGLMDN
+400 GQFMSKMEEAGLIDN
-415 FVFAF
+415 FIFAF
-420 EESNGFLF
+420 EESNGYLF
-428 NTALRDKDGVG
+428 NSELRDKDGVG
-439 ASLLIAEMAAYYKS
+439 AAVLIAEIAAYYKS
-453 VGLTLYERLEKI
+453 IGISLSERLEKI
-465 YNLYG
+465 YDLYG

-484 EGSDIIDGIMSY
+484 EGSEIIDGIMSY

-508 EVLEKIDYLDERDEL
+508 EVLEKIDYLYDEGNL
-523 CDNILEFKL
+523 CDNIIEFKL

-561 IESEVNSIIDKFNN
+561 IESEVNAIIDKFNN
-575 K
+575 N

>member
-11 NEYTRW
+11 NEYKRW
-17 KNNISGSYDEQ
+17 ENNISGSYNEH
-28 ITLDN
+28 IILDN

-57 GIMGMGPNR
+57 GIMGLGPNR

-75 TRGISEYLKKLKPE
+75 TRGLSEYLKTLKPQ
-89 GANVI
+89 GANVL

-105 FAKIAARVFTDM
+105 FAKITARVFLDM
-117 GIDSYIFE
+117 GIDAYIFKE
-125 GPTPVPVLSY
+125 PTPVPVLSY
-135 AIRRSNADLGIMIT
+135 AIRSTKADLGIMIT
-149 ASHNPKLYNGYKV
+149 ASHNPKIYNGYKV
-162 YNSEGHQI
+162 YNSDGHQI
-170 VGSQASDIMDEIT
+170 VGSQADDIMKEIC

-198 YISDNIADDFIKST
+198 YVSNDISEQFMKST
-212 MTSCDDILNNLSKE
+212 MNSCDSILNDCSIS
-226 YDKSLR
+226 YDKSLN
-232 IIYTPLNGTGRNYV
+232 IIYTPLNGTGRDYV
-246 MEGLKLRGFHDVHI
+246 MKALKLRGFENVHI

-284 YNEAFYVLDNEEA
+284 YNEAFYTLDNEEA

-334 FICNIKYNQNSD
+334 FICNIKQNQSYNCNDISD
-346 YIQKNDENKNES
+346 DDINDNILKKES
-358 RPDEKEH
+358 KGI
-365 NKFAI
+365 AM

-377 LFDKIAEEHGI
+377 LFDKIAEAHDIE
-388 DVIKTLTGFKYI
+388 VVKTLTGFKYM
-400 GQFMSKMEKSGLMDN
+400 GQFMSEMEEAGLIDN
-415 FVFAF
+415 FIFAF
-420 EESNGFLF
+420 EESNGYLF
-428 NTALRDKDGVG
+428 NSELRDKDGVG
-439 ASLLIAEMAAYYKS
+439 AAVLIAEMAAYYKS
-453 VGLTLYERLEKI
+453 IGISLSERLDKI
-465 YNLYG
+465 YDLYG

-484 EGSDIIDGIMSY
+484 EGSEIIDGIMSY

-508 EVLEKIDYLDERDEL
+508 EVLEKIDYLYDEGNL
-523 CDNILEFKL
+523 CDNIIEFKL

-561 IESEVNSIIDKFNN
+561 IESEVNAIIDKFNN
-575 K
+575 N

>member
-11 NEYTRW
+11 NEYKRW
-17 KNNISGSYDEQ
+17 ENNISGSYNEH
-28 ITLDN
+28 IILDN

-57 GIMGMGPNR
+57 GIMGLGPNR
-66 MNKYVVTRA
+66 INKYVVTRA
-75 TRGISEYLKKLKPE
+75 TRGLSEYLKTLKPQ
-89 GANVI
+89 GANVL

-105 FAKIAARVFTDM
+105 FAKITARVFLDM
-117 GIDSYIFE
+117 GIDAYIFKE
-125 GPTPVPVLSY
+125 PTPVPVLSY
-135 AIRRSNADLGIMIT
+135 AIRSTKADLGIMIT
-149 ASHNPKLYNGYKV
+149 ASHNPKIYNGYKV
-162 YNSEGHQI
+162 YNSDGHQI
-170 VGSQASDIMDEIT
+170 VGSQADDIMKEIC

-198 YISDNIADDFIKST
+198 YVSNDISEQFMKST
-212 MTSCDDILNNLSKE
+212 MNSCDSILNDCSIS
-226 YDKSLR
+226 YDKSLN
-232 IIYTPLNGTGRNYV
+232 IIYTPLNGTGRDYV
-246 MEGLKLRGFHDVHI
+246 MKALKLRGFENVHI

-284 YNEAFYVLDNEEA
+284 YNEAFYTLDNEEA

-334 FICNIKYNQNSD
+334 FICNIKQNQSYNCNDISD
-346 YIQKNDENKNES
+346 DDTNDNMLKKES
-358 RPDEKEH
+358 KGV
-365 NKFAI
+365 AM

-377 LFDKIAEEHGI
+377 LFDKIAEAHDIE
-388 DVIKTLTGFKYI
+388 VVKTLTGFKYM
-400 GQFMSKMEKSGLMDN
+400 GQFMSKMEETGLIDN
-415 FVFAF
+415 FIFAF
-420 EESNGFLF
+420 EESNGYLF
-428 NTALRDKDGVG
+428 NSELRDKDGVG
-439 ASLLIAEMAAYYKS
+439 AAVLIAEMAAYYKNIGIS
-453 VGLTLYERLEKI
+453 LSERLDKI
-465 YNLYG
+465 YDLYG

-484 EGSDIIDGIMSY
+484 EGSEIIDGIMSY

-508 EVLEKIDYLDERDEL
+508 EVLEKIDYLYDEGNL
-523 CDNILEFKL
+523 CDNIIEFKL

-561 IESEVNSIIDKFNN
+561 IESEVNAIIDKFNN
-575 K
+575 N

>member
-11 NEYTRW
+11 NEYKRW
-17 KNNISGSYDEQ
+17 ENNISGSYNEH
-28 ITLDN
+28 IILDN

-57 GIMGMGPNR
+57 GIMGLGPNR
-66 MNKYVVTRA
+66 INKYVVTRA
-75 TRGISEYLKKLKPE
+75 TRGLSEYLKTLKPQ
-89 GANVI
+89 GANVL

-105 FAKIAARVFTDM
+105 FAKITARVFLDM
-117 GIDSYIFE
+117 GIDAYIFKE
-125 GPTPVPVLSY
+125 PTPVPVLSY
-135 AIRRSNADLGIMIT
+135 AIRSTKADLGIMIT
-149 ASHNPKLYNGYKV
+149 ASHNPKIYNGYKV
-162 YNSEGHQI
+162 YNSDGHQI
-170 VGSQASDIMDEIT
+170 VGSQADDIMKEIC

-198 YISDNIADDFIKST
+198 YVSNDISEQFMKST
-212 MTSCDDILNNLSKE
+212 MNSCDSILNDCSIS
-226 YDKSLR
+226 YDKSLN
-232 IIYTPLNGTGRNYV
+232 IIYTPLNGTGRDYV
-246 MEGLKLRGFHDVHI
+246 MKALKLRGFENVHI

-284 YNEAFYVLDNEEA
+284 YNEAFYTLDNEEA

-334 FICNIKYNQNSD
+334 FICNIKQNQSYNCNDISD
-346 YIQKNDENKNES
+346 DDTNDNMLKKES
-358 RPDEKEH
+358 KGV
-365 NKFAI
+365 AM

-377 LFDKIAEEHGI
+377 LFDKIAEAHDIE
-388 DVIKTLTGFKYI
+388 VVKTLTGFKYM
-400 GQFMSKMEKSGLMDN
+400 GQFMSKMEEAGLIDN
-415 FVFAF
+415 FIFAF
-420 EESNGFLF
+420 EESNGYLF
-428 NTALRDKDGVG
+428 NSELRDKDGVG
-439 ASLLIAEMAAYYKS
+439 AAVLIAEMAAYYKS
-453 VGLTLYERLEKI
+453 IGISLSERLDKI
-465 YNLYG
+465 YDLYG

-484 EGSDIIDGIMSY
+484 EGSEIIDGIMSY

-508 EVLEKIDYLDERDEL
+508 EVLEKIDYLYDEGNL
-523 CDNILEFKL
+523 CDNIIEFKL

-561 IESEVNSIIDKFNN
+561 IESEVNAIIDKFNN
-575 K
+575 N

>member
-11 NEYTRW
+11 NEYKRW
-17 KNNISGSYDEQ
+17 ENNISGSYNEH
-28 ITLDN
+28 IILDN

-57 GIMGMGPNR
+57 GIMGLGPNR

-75 TRGISEYLKKLKPE
+75 TRGLSEYLKTLKPQ
-89 GANVI
+89 GANVL

-105 FAKIAARVFTDM
+105 FAKITARVFLDM
-117 GIDSYIFE
+117 GIDAYIFKE
-125 GPTPVPVLSY
+125 PTPVPVLSY
-135 AIRRSNADLGIMIT
+135 AIRSTKADLGIMIT
-149 ASHNPKLYNGYKV
+149 ASHNPKIYNGYKV
-162 YNSEGHQI
+162 YNSDGHQI
-170 VGSQASDIMDEIT
+170 VGSQADDIMKEIC

-198 YISDNIADDFIKST
+198 YVSNDISEQFMKST
-212 MTSCDDILNNLSKE
+212 MNSCDSILNDCSIS
-226 YDKSLR
+226 YDKSLN
-232 IIYTPLNGTGRNYV
+232 IIYTPLNGTGRDYV
-246 MEGLKLRGFHDVHI
+246 MKALKLRGFENVHI

-284 YNEAFYVLDNEEA
+284 YNEAFYTLDNEEA

-334 FICNIKYNQNSD
+334 FICNIKQNQSYNCNDISD
-346 YIQKNDENKNES
+346 DDTNDNMLKEES
-358 RPDEKEH
+358 KGV
-365 NKFAI
+365 AM

-377 LFDKIAEEHGI
+377 LFDKIAEAHDIE
-388 DVIKTLTGFKYI
+388 VVKTLTGFKYM
-400 GQFMSKMEKSGLMDN
+400 GQFMSKMEEAGLIDN
-415 FVFAF
+415 FIFAF
-420 EESNGFLF
+420 EESNGYLF
-428 NTALRDKDGVG
+428 NSELRDKDGVG
-439 ASLLIAEMAAYYKS
+439 AAVLIAEMAAYYKS
-453 VGLTLYERLEKI
+453 IGISLSERLDKI
-465 YNLYG
+465 YDLYG

-484 EGSDIIDGIMSY
+484 EGSEIIDGIMSY

-508 EVLEKIDYLDERDEL
+508 EVLEKIDYLYDEGNL
-523 CDNILEFKL
+523 CDNIIEFKL

-561 IESEVNSIIDKFNN
+561 IESEVNAIIDKFNN
-575 K
+575 N

>member
-11 NEYTRW
+11 NEYKRW
-17 KNNISGSYDEQ
+17 ENNISGSYNEH
-28 ITLDN
+28 IILDN

-57 GIMGMGPNR
+57 GIMGLGPNR

-75 TRGISEYLKKLKPE
+75 TRGLSEYLKTLKPQ
-89 GANVI
+89 GANVL

-105 FAKIAARVFTDM
+105 FAKITARVFLDM
-117 GIDSYIFE
+117 GIDAYIFKE
-125 GPTPVPVLSY
+125 PTPVPVLSY
-135 AIRRSNADLGIMIT
+135 AIRSTKADLGIMIT
-149 ASHNPKLYNGYKV
+149 ASHNPKIYNGYKV
-162 YNSEGHQI
+162 YNSDGHQI
-170 VGSQASDIMDEIT
+170 VGSQADDIMKEIC

-198 YISDNIADDFIKST
+198 YVSNDISEQFMKST
-212 MTSCDDILNNLSKE
+212 MNSCDSILNDCSIS
-226 YDKSLR
+226 YDKSLN
-232 IIYTPLNGTGRNYV
+232 IIYTPLNGTGRDYV
-246 MEGLKLRGFHDVHI
+246 MKALKLRGFENVHI

-284 YNEAFYVLDNEEA
+284 YNEAFYTLDNEEA

-334 FICNIKYNQNSD
+334 FICNIKQNQSYNCNDISD
-346 YIQKNDENKNES
+346 DDTNDNMLKKES
-358 RPDEKEH
+358 KGV
-365 NKFAI
+365 AM

-377 LFDKIAEEHGI
+377 LFDKIAEAHDIE
-388 DVIKTLTGFKYI
+388 VVKTLTGFKYM
-400 GQFMSKMEKSGLMDN
+400 GQFMSKMEEAGLIDN
-415 FVFAF
+415 FIFAF
-420 EESNGFLF
+420 EESNGYLF
-428 NTALRDKDGVG
+428 NSELRDKDGVG
-439 ASLLIAEMAAYYKS
+439 AAVLIAEMAAYYKS
-453 VGLTLYERLEKI
+453 IGISLSERLDKI
-465 YNLYG
+465 YDLYG

-484 EGSDIIDGIMSY
+484 EGSEIIDGIMSY

-508 EVLEKIDYLDERDEL
+508 EVLEKIDYLYDEGNL
-523 CDNILEFKL
+523 CDNIIEFKL

-561 IESEVNSIIDKFNN
+561 IESEVNAIIDKFNN
-575 K
+575 N

>member
-11 NEYTRW
+11 NEYKRW
-17 KNNISGSYDEQ
+17 ENNISGSYNEH
-28 ITLDN
+28 IILDN

-57 GIMGMGPNR
+57 GIMGLGPNR

-75 TRGISEYLKKLKPE
+75 TRGLSEYLKTLKPQ
-89 GANVI
+89 GANVL

-105 FAKIAARVFTDM
+105 FAKITARVFLDM
-117 GIDSYIFE
+117 GIDAYIFKE
-125 GPTPVPVLSY
+125 PTPVPVLSY
-135 AIRRSNADLGIMIT
+135 AIRSTKADLGIMIT
-149 ASHNPKLYNGYKV
+149 ASHNPKIYNGYKV
-162 YNSEGHQI
+162 YNSDGHQI
-170 VGSQASDIMDEIT
+170 VGSQADDIMKEIC

-198 YISDNIADDFIKST
+198 YVSNDISEQFMKST
-212 MTSCDDILNNLSKE
+212 MNSCDSILNDCSIS
-226 YDKSLR
+226 YDKSLN
-232 IIYTPLNGTGRNYV
+232 IIYTPLNGTGRDYV
-246 MEGLKLRGFHDVHI
+246 MKALKLRGFENVHI

-284 YNEAFYVLDNEEA
+284 YNEAFYSLDNEEA

-334 FICNIKYNQNSD
+334 FICNIKQNQSYNCNDISD
-346 YIQKNDENKNES
+346 DDTNDNMLKEES
-358 RPDEKEH
+358 KGV
-365 NKFAI
+365 AM

-377 LFDKIAEEHGI
+377 LFDKIAEAHDIE
-388 DVIKTLTGFKYI
+388 VVKTLTGFKYM
-400 GQFMSKMEKSGLMDN
+400 GQFMSKMEEAGLIDN
-415 FVFAF
+415 FIFAF
-420 EESNGFLF
+420 EESNGYLF
-428 NTALRDKDGVG
+428 NSELRDKDGVG
-439 ASLLIAEMAAYYKS
+439 AAVLIAEMAAYYKS
-453 VGLTLYERLEKI
+453 IGISLSERLDKI
-465 YNLYG
+465 YDLYG

-484 EGSDIIDGIMSY
+484 EGSEIIDGIMSY

-508 EVLEKIDYLDERDEL
+508 EVLEKIDYLYDEGNL
-523 CDNILEFKL
+523 CDNIIEFKL

-561 IESEVNSIIDKFNN
+561 IESEVNAIIDKFNN
-575 K
+575 N